1 MNDQSDIAPASPTK
15 RFRFSVG
22 RLIDDFIVLAT
33 GQFLS
38 KIFGFL
44 AFAWLARILSVADYG
59 AVETAVGMAAIGAV
73 ALELGTGAVG
83 VRRIAQSESNG
94 AGVLGSVIMGRML
107 LAIAIAPLLAISY
120 GAMTAS
126 TMPDLLFWL
135 FAASLFAVPFNHNWY
150 FQSQERMA
158 IAGFGQ
164 TLKMGVFLL
173 AIHFFAPERNGV
185 IHVGYAE
192 IAAAFSMALWYSAL
206 AFRRLRPSRP
216 QYSVGEGVALLR
228 ESGPLGVSAFVNTVA
243 QYLPLLIVAAL
254 ADNVETA
261 RFAASQR
268 LVVSLITFS
277 FVYYFN
283 LYPLI
288 ARRLAEDPASLHRIM
303 SASVRVTAWAGVVA
317 CAMLWS
323 LAPLIMRLV
332 FGEEFGAAGEEFG
345 VLLWSGALILASGNA
360 RWLLVAGKRQGSLL
374 AAQILGAATIIGF
387 CFILTPVLGAAGAA
401 IASNAGA
408 LALWGVAHWRTK
420 GLAVRPSL
428 TDNLPAAAAAFG
440 VVGALT
446 ILKPSLPIGAAIAA
460 LIVFGG
466 MALDRKLLQSIK
478 VLSRAKSVA

>member
-1 MNDQSDIAPASPTK
+1 MNDQPKPDPPSRPK

-33 GQFLS
+33 GQFLA
-38 KIFGFL
+38 KVFGFL

-83 VRRIAQSESNG
+83 VRRIAQRESNG
-94 AGVLGSVIMGRML
+94 ARVLGSVITARLL
-107 LAIAIAPLLAISY
+107 LAIVIAPILAVSY

-126 TMPDLLFWL
+126 SMPDMLFWL
-135 FAASLFAVPFNHNWY
+135 FAASLFAIPFNHNWY
-150 FQSQERMA
+150 FQSQEKMT

-173 AIHFFAPERNGV
+173 AIHFLAPERNGV
-185 IHVGYAE
+185 VEVGYAE
-192 IAAAFSMALWYSAL
+192 VIAAMTMAIWYSML
-206 AFRRLRPSRP
+206 AFQRLKPGRPH
-216 QYSVGEGVALLR
+216 YSVDDGVKLLR
-228 ESGPLGVSAFVNTVA
+228 ESGPLGVSAFVNTVS

-288 ARRLAEDPASLHRIM
+288 ARRLADDPGALGPIM
-303 SASVRVTAWAGVVA
+303 SASVRVTAWAGVA
-317 CAMLWS
+317 SCAMLWS
-323 LAPLIMRLV
+323 LAPLVMRLV
-332 FGEEFGAAGEEFG
+332 FGEEFRAAGEAFG
-345 VLLWSGALILASGNA
+345 LLVWSGGLVLASGNA

-374 AAQILGAATIIGF
+374 AAQCVSAAVILGL
-387 CFILTPVLGAAGAA
+387 CFVLTPSFGAVGAAAA
-401 IASNAGA
+401 SVAGA
-408 LALWGVAHWRTK
+408 LALWIVVHLRTR
-420 GLAVRPSL
+420 GLAVRPGL
-428 TDNLPAAAAAFG
+428 ADNLPAAAAGIAMI
-440 VVGALT
+440 GALT
-446 ILKPSLPIGAAIAA
+446 ILKPDPLIGAAILGAILLA
-460 LIVFGG
+460 G
-466 MALDRKLLQSIK
+466 MVLDARLLQSIK
-478 VLSRAKSVA
+478 ALARAKSAS